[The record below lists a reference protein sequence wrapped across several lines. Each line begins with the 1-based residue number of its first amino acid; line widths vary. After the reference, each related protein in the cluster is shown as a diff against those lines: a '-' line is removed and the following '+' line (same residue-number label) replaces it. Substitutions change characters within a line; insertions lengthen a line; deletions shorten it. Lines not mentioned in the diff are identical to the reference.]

1 MERSLA
7 QLETC
12 LENIKLGQTIISGVA
27 SVSRQ
32 RLAHVSTLPPTWE
45 VERMLGKLLI
55 SLGLTKAALEVF
67 LR

>member
-12 LENIKLGQTIISGVA
+12 LENIKLGNTDGGN
-27 SVSRQ
+27 RK
-32 RLAHVSTLPPTWE
+32 RLAFVSTLPPTWE

>member
-12 LENIKLGQTIISGVA
+12 LENIKLGQTISGVE

>member
-12 LENIKLGQTIISGVA
+12 LENIKLGQTNSGVA
-27 SVSRQ
+27 SVNRQ
-32 RLAHVSTLPPTWE
+32 RLAHVSTLPPTWD

>member
-12 LENIKLGQTIISGVA
+12 LENIKLGQTNSGVK
-27 SVSRQ
+27 SVNRQ
-32 RLAHVSTLPPTWE
+32 RLAHVSTLPATWD